1 MTTMLNHTSILIIVS
16 LMTIVLTIVQIVF
29 AIIFVKMKTRQ
40 EEWEEVNIKD
50 HRVLKKNQIFLHR
63 VLKTLEIQSMKSLQD
78 IVSMKNA
85 MKSVDFL
92 EKGKAQEI
100 LKKNVKSLENQLL
113 SQKEIV
119 GASMREISKLQEQL
133 RINEEKMNQL
143 RARLTLKE
151 KEK

>member
-1 MTTMLNHTSILIIVS
+1 
-16 LMTIVLTIVQIVF
+16 
-29 AIIFVKMKTRQ
+29 MKTRQ
-40 EEWEEVNIKD
+40 EEREEVNIKD

-63 VLKTLEIQSMKSLQD
+63 LLKTLEIQSMKSLQG

-100 LKKNVKSLENQLL
+100 LKKNVKSLESQLL
-113 SQKEIV
+113 SQKEII

-143 RARLTLKE
+143 RARLASEE
-151 KEK
+151 KAK